1 MHTIAIQ
8 QLYILTLTCFRAL
21 PMKISWGRFYDP
33 ADYNIE
39 YIGTV
44 ANVEDTEKYEKLLN

>member
-1 MHTIAIQ
+1 
-8 QLYILTLTCFRAL
+8 
-21 PMKISWGRFYDP
+21 MKISWGRFYDP